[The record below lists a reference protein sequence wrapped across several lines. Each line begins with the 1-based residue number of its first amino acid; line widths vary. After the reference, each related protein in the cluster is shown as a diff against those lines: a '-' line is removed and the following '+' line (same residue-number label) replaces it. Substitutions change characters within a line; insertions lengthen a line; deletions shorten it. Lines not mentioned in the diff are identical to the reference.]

1 MQRILAKA
9 AALILV
15 APAILIGSADSASA
29 ADCAVLKRTY
39 TEGSSKYAVVRN
51 TCARRITARAVVN
64 NFPDTN
70 CLRIAAKGQRTFR
83 TGGSFSPSAHGAV
96 EC

>member
-1 MQRILAKA
+1 MKKTVAKASALVILAPT
-9 AALILV
+9 LMV
-15 APAILIGSADSASA
+15 GTADTAFA

-51 TCARRITARAVVN
+51 VCGRRIVARAVVN

-70 CLRIAAKGQRTFR
+70 CLGIAANGRRTYR
-83 TGGSFSPSAHGAV
+83 TGGSFSPSAEGAV